1 MREYLEADHEKTT
14 LKILYNFGHYK
25 HHNIR
30 FCVAR
35 LALKTQN
42 TLHRSVKEVD

>member
-1 MREYLEADHEKTT
+1 MREYLEADHDQNR
-14 LKILYNFGHYK
+14 NFGHYK

-30 FCVAR
+30 FGIAR
-35 LALKTQN
+35 LALTAEN